1 MAEIKISNH
10 ARTQMSER
18 GITEEMVMEIVAA
31 AQQTVT
37 QGEEKMI
44 YQSVKYF
51 EEDGRNF
58 LVRVFVNIIKQ
69 PNLVITVYRTTKI
82 EKYWQNED

>member
-31 AQQTVT
+31 PQQTVT
-37 QGEEKMI
+37 QGGGENDLPVSQI
-44 YQSVKYF
+44 F
-51 EEDGRNF
+51 GRNF
-58 LVRVFVNIIKQ
+58 
-69 PNLVITVYRTTKI
+69 
-82 EKYWQNED
+82 W